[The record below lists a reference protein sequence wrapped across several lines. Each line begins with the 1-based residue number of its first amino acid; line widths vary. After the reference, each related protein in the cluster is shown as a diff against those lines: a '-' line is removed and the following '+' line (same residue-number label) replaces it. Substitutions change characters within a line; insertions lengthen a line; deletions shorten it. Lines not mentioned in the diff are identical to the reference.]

1 MTDSAWHKARAEV
14 KAATDREQFEVF
26 SVAALNL
33 TKKAHFAVI
42 ELSVYP
48 NGDVLREICNRLQ
61 AARAA
66 PAQQEIFDFD
76 AWREKTMQLF
86 DEAIACRSRGLV
98 VASFEAYDALKAHLE
113 KLR

>member
-1 MTDSAWHKARAEV
+1 M
-14 KAATDREQFEVF
+14 TDRELLMQF
-26 SVAALNL
+26 AGY
-33 TKKAHFAVI
+33 
-42 ELSVYP
+42 LSATLPEYTSRHP
-48 NGDVLREICNRLQ
+48 EEIGRHVEPFLQ

-66 PAQQEIFDFD
+66 PAQPETFDFD

-86 DEAIACRSRGLV
+86 DEAVACRSRGLV